1 MSWTFFCFCGPGRGP
16 TRRVET
22 AGVWIFPS
30 ARDDGFGRN
39 PLPCPNFPFHCGAH
53 RLQWRVTV
61 SYQVFA
67 RKYRPRTFEDLL
79 GQEHV
84 VRTLRNAIGL
94 NRIAQAYLFVGPR
107 GTGKTSTA
115 RILSKALNC
124 PDGPSATFDPDDD
137 ICVEI
142 AEGRS
147 IDVLEIDGASNN
159 GVEQVRSLRE
169 TVNYAPARGRYKIYY
184 IDEVHMLSTAAFNA
198 LLKTLEE
205 PPPHVKFIFATTE
218 VQKVLPTIL
227 SRCQRF
233 DLRPIPAAVISSHL
247 LHVAHLEGIEI
258 TEEAART
265 IARGA
270 DGGMRDAQSML
281 DQLVAFCG
289 NRITEADVQ
298 EIFGFTTMQTLA
310 DLAGHVLGR
319 RTSAALDLIHAQ
331 HEGGRDM
338 QNLLAEFISFLR
350 NLLLHHLEPNRT
362 FADVTP
368 EMMRLLANSREM
380 IDREKL
386 LEVIDHFSE
395 LQSRMKWSGNK
406 KLHLEMGAIK
416 AIQILEQVS
425 LSDVIRYLQDGADG
439 APMPAVPPPVAVS
452 IVSPATA
459 TPPRQPAPP
468 SAVQDPVIEP
478 EAAAPSKPA
487 PITEAAPEPAPAPV
501 VDAEAK
507 PAPAAI
513 PAPAAPQDGPALWAA
528 ALVAFENQHSGMAAE
543 MAATA
548 TVLSYANGTLECAMP
563 SSRTFEHD
571 FLKPLLGDL
580 ESCLAKVA
588 GTAVSLRLTLSDDVP
603 DLAPPD
609 IEDESADPEP
619 DLPLADGS
627 DEDGGAP
634 PPAAE
639 AETAD
644 EDFHNDP
651 LIQRALELFEAKLLQ
666 ENP

>member
-1 MSWTFFCFCGPGRGP
+1 M
-16 TRRVET
+16 
-22 AGVWIFPS
+22 
-30 ARDDGFGRN
+30 
-39 PLPCPNFPFHCGAH
+39 H
-53 RLQWRVTV
+53 RLQWRVSV

-124 PDGPSATFDPDDD
+124 PGGPSANFDPDEE

-169 TVNYAPARGRYKIYY
+169 TVNYAPARGQYKIYY

-233 DLRPIPAAVISSHL
+233 DLRPIPAAVIASHL
-247 LHVAHLEGIEI
+247 LHIANLEGIDL

-289 NRITEADVQ
+289 NKITEADVQ

-319 RTSAALDLIHAQ
+319 RTSAALDLIHTQ

-338 QNLLAEFISFLR
+338 QNLLSEFISFLR

-362 FADVTP
+362 FGDVTP
-368 EMMRLLANSREM
+368 EMMRLLANAREM

-386 LEVIDHFSE
+386 LEVIDHFAE
-395 LQSRMKWSGNK
+395 LQSKMKWSGHK
-406 KLHLEMGAIK
+406 KLHLEMGVIK

-425 LSDVIRYLQDGADG
+425 LSDVIHYLQNEADG
-439 APMPAVPPPVAVS
+439 APLPTVPA
-452 IVSPATA
+452 
-459 TPPRQPAPP
+459 P
-468 SAVQDPVIEP
+468 SAVAANSAPPGGIPPAQ
-478 EAAAPSKPA
+478 AAPAAVQPPGHGTTDHPPA
-487 PITEAAPEPAPAPV
+487 KAVDPGPAPAPAAASSPPTSESE
-501 VDAEAK
+501 DPPAHPAAPSDTGEPGLFGELD
-507 PAPAAI
+507 PAPAPTRARQQ
-513 PAPAAPQDGPALWAA
+513 AADPSPAA
-528 ALVAFENQHSGMAAE
+528 ALDGPSLWSAALEIFEKQHSGMAAE
-543 MAATA
+543 MAAAA
-548 TVLSYANGTLECAMP
+548 TVLSFTNGSLDAALP
-563 SSRTFEHD
+563 STRAFELD
-571 FLKPLLGDL
+571 YLKPLLGDL
-580 ESCLAKVA
+580 EKCLGKVA

-603 DLAPPD
+603 DHAPPEFEAEPGMPEPD
-609 IEDESADPEP
+609 PDPDPDAESTHATDPEP
-619 DLPLADGS
+619 
-627 DEDGGAP
+627 
-634 PPAAE
+634 AE
-639 AETAD
+639 AVDPA

-651 LIQRALELFEAKLLQ
+651 LIQKALELFDARLLE